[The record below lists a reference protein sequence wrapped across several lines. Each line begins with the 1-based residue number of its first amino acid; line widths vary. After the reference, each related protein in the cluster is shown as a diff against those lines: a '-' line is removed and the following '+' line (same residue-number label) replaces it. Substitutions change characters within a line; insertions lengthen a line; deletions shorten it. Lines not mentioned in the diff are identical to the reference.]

1 MRLTR
6 RVFVDLAIWMI
17 CAGLMIGVVFPP
29 VLVAFGVPADIVMT
43 PFFFVVCLVAGAIV
57 GGINIMLARLVVL
70 PRLRVLVGGMRKVES
85 VIEEATF
92 SGDWSGCDPETC
104 QVPVDSDDIIGE
116 SALAFNSLIDA
127 LKTSHDVEDSVD
139 EFTRTMT
146 SQLELEPLCEAALRD
161 FLEATHS
168 DAGAILAVVGGELA
182 VLESFGITDVENLS
196 KNDHILHA
204 LRTQQPIY
212 IDVPTELPIQAGL
225 VEFRPREVAFLP
237 LVVKSTAIGVVVL
250 ARSAAFERKSH
261 PLSQIYARTFVM
273 ALANAMAHND
283 LQRIAAL
290 DALTNC
296 YNRRFG
302 LVRLRE
308 EFSRAERSETPVGI
322 LMFDIDHF
330 KRINDSYG
338 HLVGDRTLAA
348 VASEARTNLRESD
361 VLVRYGGEEF
371 LCVLPGASVATARD
385 ISERIRTSIEALK
398 VEDRSDVVRCTV
410 SVGYTSF
417 PEIRTENEVDLVR
430 IADQALYRAK
440 EGGRNRCVEGT
451 ADSGSGKAS
460 PEFPAAVFP
469 AAPLQAP

>member
-1 MRLTR
+1 MRLTNR
-6 RVFVDLAIWMI
+6 AFVDLAIWMI
-17 CAGLMIGVVFPP
+17 CAGLIIGIVFPP
-29 VLVAFGVPADIVMT
+29 VLVMFGVPADIVLT
-43 PFFFVVCLVAGAIV
+43 PFFFVVCLIAGAIV

-92 SGDWSGCDPETC
+92 SGDWSGCDPESC

-116 SALAFNSLIDA
+116 SAMAFNSLIEA
-127 LKTSHDVEDSVD
+127 LKTSHEVEDSVD

-161 FLEATHS
+161 FLEATRAN
-168 DAGAILAVVGGELA
+168 AGAILAVVGGELA
-182 VLESFGITDVENLS
+182 VLESFGITDVENLA

-250 ARSAAFERKSH
+250 ARSAAFERKSQ

-308 EFSRAERSETPVGI
+308 EFSRAERSETPLGV

-330 KRINDSYG
+330 KRINDTYG

-348 VASEARTNLRESD
+348 VASEARKNLRESD

-371 LCVLPGASVATARD
+371 LCVLPGATMAVARD
-385 ISERIRTSIEALK
+385 ISERIRGSVEKLK
-398 VEDRSDVVRCTV
+398 VEDHDDIVRCTV
-410 SVGYTSF
+410 SVGYTSY
-417 PEIRTENEVDLVR
+417 PDVRPDNEVELVR
-430 IADQALYRAK
+430 VADQALYRAK
-440 EGGRNRCVEGT
+440 ESGRNRSVKGSSGPALEVANPAFPEG
-451 ADSGSGKAS
+451 AS
-460 PEFPAAVFP
+460 PATPR
-469 AAPLQAP
+469 QAP